1 MKFAQIVATPVHVE
15 AEGFGFEPDFSAAQ
29 GRFAFALEHHL
40 LDFVL
45 REDIALGTATFYQ
58 QLAHVEIE
66 NRIAD
71 SCSGAKGYFTISA
84 SPLGLALKYRICE
97 PSVPLVRLYSLSRV
111 MPVTAKRFT

>member
-40 LDFVL
+40 LHLVL
-45 REDIALGTATFYQ
+45 REDIALGAPTLHQ
-58 QLAHVEIE
+58 QFAHVKSKIRL
-66 NRIAD
+66 RILAL
-71 SCSGAKGYFTISA
+71 GRRVTFTISA
-84 SPLGLALKYRICE
+84 SLLGLALKYRICE